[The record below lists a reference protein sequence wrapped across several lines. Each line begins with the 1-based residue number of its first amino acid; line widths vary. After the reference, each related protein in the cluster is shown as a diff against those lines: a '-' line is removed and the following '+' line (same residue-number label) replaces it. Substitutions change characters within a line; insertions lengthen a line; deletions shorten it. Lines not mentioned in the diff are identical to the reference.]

1 MSSVTAGGKVAAEG
15 PSALKRFATSPTMQ
29 GSLTTI
35 AFLLLFIGY
44 WIWLGDTFVNVDARL
59 LDVHQNAPILIL
71 GLAVMVTLIAGQFD
85 LSVGG
90 MATLTTF
97 LSIGLVVQKDWAF
110 GMVLA
115 VCLLAGIIGGLIN
128 GLLVVK
134 LGVNTFIAT
143 LGTGG
148 VFLGLANVIF
158 GGTQLAPT
166 DESPQL
172 PSWFSGDGSL
182 GSFGEKFP
190 SIIIWIGLAA
200 CAYGLFRW
208 IQARRPE
215 GRTATSWNVISGAIV
230 VVIAAILFAL
240 NLPAWVDGVSVTIGV
255 LLIIGLILW
264 VVLRYTTYGRY
275 LYATGANPEAA
286 RLAGVKTDRE
296 TITAFVIGGVLAASA
311 GVILAANQG
320 AASPDIGTGFLLPAF
335 AAAFLGTVIMSTGRF
350 HVWGTLIGGTFL
362 VWVTQGLIV
371 GGVPFTWTDV
381 INGVVLVAAVAV
393 STIFRRRA

>member
-1 MSSVTAGGKVAAEG
+1 MRSVTAGQVSGSG
-15 PSALKRFATSPTMQ
+15 PSAFKRLVTSPTFQ
-29 GSLTTI
+29 GALTTI
-35 AFLLLFIGY
+35 AFLALFAVY
-44 WIWLGDTFVNVDARL
+44 AVWLGDTFVNVDARL
-59 LDVHQNAPILIL
+59 LDVHQNAPVLIL

-90 MATLTTF
+90 MCTLTTF
-97 LSIGLVVQKDWAF
+97 LSVGLVVQDGWSF
-110 GMVLA
+110 GLVLA
-115 VCLLAGIIGGLIN
+115 ACLLAGLIGGLIN

-134 LGVNTFIAT
+134 LEVNTFIAT

-148 VFLGLANVIF
+148 VFLGLANVLF

-166 DESPQL
+166 GESAQL
-172 PSWFSGDGSL
+172 PAWFSGDGSL

-190 SIIIWIGLAA
+190 SVIVWIALAA
-200 CAYGLFRW
+200 CAYALFRW
-208 IQARRPE
+208 IQTRQPESRPV
-215 GRTATSWNVISGAIV
+215 RTRSLVATGV
-230 VVIAAILFAL
+230 VVVVAAVLFAL
-240 NLPAWVDGVSVTIGV
+240 DLQAWVNGVSLTVGV
-255 LLIIGLILW
+255 LALIGLVLW
-264 VVLRYTTYGRY
+264 VLLRYTTYGRY

-286 RLAGVKTDRE
+286 RLAGVKTDRT
-296 TITAFVIGGVLAASA
+296 TITAFVIGGLLAASA
-311 GVILAANQG
+311 GVLLAANQG
-320 AASPDIGTGFLLPAF
+320 AASPGIGTGFLLPAF

>member
-1 MSSVTAGGKVAAEG
+1 MSSVTAGQVSSSGQSPLRRLV
-15 PSALKRFATSPTMQ
+15 TSSTFQ
-29 GSLTTI
+29 GALTTI
-35 AFLLLFIGY
+35 AFLALFFAY
-44 WIWLGDTFVNVDARL
+44 WLWLGDTFVNVDARL
-59 LDVHQNAPILIL
+59 LDIHQNAPILIL

-90 MATLTTF
+90 MSTLTTF
-97 LSIGLVVQKDWAF
+97 LAVGLVVQDGWSF
-110 GMVLA
+110 GMVLVA
-115 VCLLAGIIGGLIN
+115 CLAAGLIGGLIN

-148 VFLGLANVIF
+148 VFLGLANVLF
-158 GGTQLAPT
+158 GGTQLAPSDT
-166 DESPQL
+166 SPQL
-172 PSWFSGDGSL
+172 PSWFSGAGSL

-190 SIIIWIGLAA
+190 SIIVWVGLAA

-208 IQARRPE
+208 IQARRPAA
-215 GRTATSWNVISGAIV
+215 RTSGSWTVVSAVIV
-230 VVIAAILFAL
+230 VVVAAVLFAL
-240 NLPAWVDGVSVTIGV
+240 NLPAWVNGVSLTIGV
-255 LLIIGLILW
+255 LILIGLILW

-275 LYATGANPEAA
+275 LYATGANAEAA

-335 AAAFLGTVIMSTGRF
+335 AAAFLGTVIMSTGKF

>member
-1 MSSVTAGGKVAAEG
+1 MSSVTAGTPAAA
-15 PSALKRFATSPTMQ
+15 PTRSAWKRFASSPFTQ
-29 GSLTTI
+29 GSLTTV
-35 AFLLLFIGY
+35 AFLILFAGY
-44 WIWLGDTFVNVDARL
+44 GLWLGDTFINVDARL
-59 LDVHQNAPILIL
+59 LDVHQNAPILLL

-90 MATLTTF
+90 MATLTTY
-97 LSIGLVVQKDWAF
+97 LSIGLVVQDGWSF

-115 VCLLAGIIGGLIN
+115 ACIAAGLIGGLIN

-148 VFLGLANVIF
+148 VFLGLSNVLF

-166 DESPQL
+166 GESAQL
-172 PSWFSGDGSL
+172 PGWFSGDGSL

-190 SIIIWIGLAA
+190 SVILWIGLAV

-208 IQARRPE
+208 IQARRPAARPE
-215 GRTATSWNVISGAIV
+215 KAWTVISAAIV
-230 VVIAAILFAL
+230 LVIAIVLFAL
-240 NLPAWVDGVSVTIGV
+240 DLPAWVNATSLTIGV
-255 LLIIGLILW
+255 LVIIGLILW

-275 LYATGANPEAA
+275 LTATGANAEAA
-286 RLAGVKTDRE
+286 RLAGVKTDKE
-296 TITAFVIGGVLAASA
+296 TIIAFVIGGLLAASA
-311 GVILAANQG
+311 GVLLAANQG
-320 AASPDIGTGFLLPAF
+320 AASPGIGTGFLLPAF
-335 AAAFLGTVIMSTGRF
+335 AAAFLGTVIMSTGKF

-362 VWVTQGLIV
+362 LWVTQGLIV
-371 GGVPFTWTDV
+371 GGLPFTWTDV
-381 INGVVLVAAVAV
+381 VNGTVLVAAVAV

>member
-1 MSSVTAGGKVAAEG
+1 MSSVTAGQV
-15 PSALKRFATSPTMQ
+15 SASGESAFKRLLTSPSFQ
-29 GSLTTI
+29 GALTTI
-35 AFLLLFIGY
+35 AFVALFVGY
-44 WIWLGDTFVNVDARL
+44 FFWLGDTFVNVDARL

-90 MATLTTF
+90 MCTLTTF
-97 LSIGLVVQKDWAF
+97 LSVGLVVQDGMSF
-110 GMVLA
+110 GLVLA
-115 VCLLAGIIGGLIN
+115 LCLAAGIIGGLIN

-148 VFLGLANVIF
+148 VFLGLANVLF
-158 GGTQLAPT
+158 GGTQLAPS
-166 DESPQL
+166 DSSPQL

-190 SIIIWIGLAA
+190 SIILWIGLAA
-200 CAYGLFRW
+200 CAYGAFRW
-208 IQARRPE
+208 IQSRKPE
-215 GRTATSWNVISGAIV
+215 GRTGTSWSVISGV
-230 VVIAAILFAL
+230 VVLAVAAILFAL
-240 NLPAWVDGVSVTIGV
+240 NLTEWVNGVSVTIGV

-264 VVLRYTTYGRY
+264 VLLRYTTYGRY

-286 RLAGVKTDRE
+286 RLAGVKTDRQ
-296 TITAFVIGGVLAASA
+296 TITAFIIGGVLAASA

-320 AASPDIGTGFLLPAF
+320 AASPGIGTGFLLPAF

>member
-1 MSSVTAGGKVAAEG
+1 MSSVTAGGKVTAET
-15 PSALKRFATSPTMQ
+15 PSALKRLATSPTLQ

-35 AFLLLFIGY
+35 AFLLLFVGY

-59 LDVHQNAPILIL
+59 LDIHQNAPILIL

-90 MATLTTF
+90 MCTLTTF
-97 LSIGLVVQKDWAF
+97 LSVGLVVQDGWSF

-115 VCLLAGIIGGLIN
+115 VCLIAGIVGGLVN

-148 VFLGLANVIF
+148 VFLGLASVLF

-166 DESPQL
+166 DKSPQL

-190 SIIIWIGLAA
+190 SIVLWIALAA

-208 IQARRPE
+208 IQDRRPE
-215 GRTATSWNVISGAIV
+215 GRTVTSWSVVSAAIV
-230 VVIAAILFAL
+230 VVVAAILFAL

-255 LLIIGLILW
+255 LIIIGLILW

-296 TITAFVIGGVLAASA
+296 TITAFIVGGVLAATA